1 MKKKDLSLVALLSAA
16 LWFTG
21 CQPQGSPEAMK
32 KIDEQ
37 DAKIESME
45 KRVDQL
51 DSDLKA
57 LSAKFEDY
65 VQASKKAAE
74 KATKPKEESKSVP
87 RRK

>member
-32 KIDEQ
+32 KIGEQ

-51 DSDLKA
+51 DSDLKS
-57 LSAKFEDY
+57 LSAKFDDY

-74 KATKPKEESKSVP
+74 RATEKKNGKKV
-87 RRK
+87 KKILK